1 MNYRTDIQIL
11 RGLSVLVV
19 VLYHLNIGAVNSGF
33 LGVDI
38 FFVISGF
45 LMAVLYF
52 PPGSTSNALDTKI
65 IRAFLARRAQ
75 RILPAYFFIII
86 AVLIYGYFALH
97 NAEYRA
103 LTQHSI
109 FSAFLIPN
117 VGDWLQASYFDANNF
132 RPLLHLWS
140 LGVEAQF
147 YLVVPIIFAVF
158 TRSKTL
164 LIALSVLSLVAC
176 LAFAGR
182 STSSA
187 FFLLPFRLW
196 EFMLGFLCAAL
207 LTKGGN
213 ISKHRPL
220 LGSFAFIGLMIIS
233 AIEFGEGLRH
243 PGFIALISC
252 VLAGTVLATGLPKE
266 FEQGLLGRSLETLGK
281 YSYSVYVVHYPIILL
296 FIYQPFSGTDY
307 HFIASLDLLAL
318 VTLIIVASV
327 LCYHLIESPMRK
339 GVFYKPK
346 PIIAVM
352 AVVVVSLGAYSLNAQ
367 QLASYTAEQ
376 RRVADA
382 VYDRTQ
388 FRCGSVFELM
398 QPLAQSC
405 EVGEQPQSPTH
416 NYLLIGNSHADS
428 LKTILSEL
436 AFKHSSGLRIWKDNF
451 PLGWGK
457 TTAENVSAEV
467 AKYNIDAVIVHQS
480 RDTLRKAQLEALIAA
495 ANRDGFQI
503 HYIDPIP
510 VWDNNVPKMVWDWLE
525 LEVEMPKRTIG
536 QHHELNFFELSTLN
550 SISDPSLNRI
560 LISYKTCGY
569 GCKIVNQEG
578 WPLYYD
584 SHHLN
589 LTGAAW
595 LAPALTKI
603 FKEAD

>member
-1 MNYRTDIQIL
+1 MNYRADIQIL

-52 PPGSTSNALDTKI
+52 PPGSTAHALEPKI
-65 IRAFLARRAQ
+65 VSAFLIRRAQ
-75 RILPAYFFIII
+75 RILPAYFFVII
-86 AVLIYGYFALH
+86 AVLIYSYFALH

-117 VGDWLQASYFDANNF
+117 FGDWLQASYFDANNF

-147 YLVVPIIFAVF
+147 YLVVPLIFALF
-158 TRSKTL
+158 SRSKSL
-164 LIALSVLSLVAC
+164 LITLSVISLVAC

-196 EFMLGFLCAAL
+196 EFMLGFFCAAL
-207 LTKGGN
+207 LTKHGN
-213 ISKHRPL
+213 LSKHRPQF
-220 LGSFAFIGLMIIS
+220 GSFAFIALMIIS

-243 PGFIALISC
+243 PGFIALIAC
-252 VLAGTVLATGLPKE
+252 ALASTVLVAGLPKE
-266 FEQGLLGRSLETLGK
+266 FEQSLLGRSLEKLGK

-296 FIYQPFSGTDY
+296 FVYTPFSGTDY
-307 HFIASLDLLAL
+307 RFFASFDLLAV
-318 VTLIIVASV
+318 VTLIVIASV
-327 LCYHLIESPMRK
+327 FCYHLVESPMRK
-339 GVFYKPK
+339 GAFKPA
-346 PIIAVM
+346 IGVLTACL
-352 AVVVVSLGAYSLNAQ
+352 VSLGAYALNTQ
-367 QLASYTAEQ
+367 QLSHYTAEQ
-376 RRVADA
+376 RFVADS
-382 VYDRTQ
+382 VYDRAQ

-398 QPLAQSC
+398 HPLAQSC
-405 EVGEQPQSPTH
+405 EVGEQPQTPTH
-416 NYLLIGNSHADS
+416 NFLLIGNSHADS
-428 LKTILSEL
+428 LKTILAEL
-436 AFKHSSGLRIWKDNF
+436 ALQHSAGLRIWKDNF

-457 TTAENVSAEV
+457 TTALNVATEV
-467 AKYNIDAVIVHQS
+467 KKYNIDAVIIHQS
-480 RDTLRKAQLEALIAA
+480 RDTLRKPELEALIVA
-495 ANRDGFQI
+495 ANKNGFQI

-510 VWDNNVPKMVWDWLE
+510 VWDDSVPRMVWDWLE
-525 LEVEMPKRTIG
+525 LNTELPQRTIG
-536 QHHELNFFELSTLN
+536 QHHELNFTELSALN
-550 SISDPSLNRI
+550 SISDPSFNRI
-560 LISYKTCGY
+560 LISYKACGY
-569 GCKIVNQEG
+569 GCKIVNDEG
-578 WPLYYD
+578 WPLYHD

-589 LTGAAW
+589 LTGAAR

-603 FKEAD
+603 FEKSD